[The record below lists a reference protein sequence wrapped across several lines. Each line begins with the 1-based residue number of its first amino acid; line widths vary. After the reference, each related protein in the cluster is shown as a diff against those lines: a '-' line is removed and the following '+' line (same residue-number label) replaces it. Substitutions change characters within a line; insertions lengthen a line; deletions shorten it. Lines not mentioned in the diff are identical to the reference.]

1 MDRAAILAKLTEL
14 FREIF
19 DDETLILTPETTAD
33 DVPGW
38 DSMNHITIV
47 VETERRF
54 GVKFNTAEIEELKN
68 IGEFI
73 ALIEKK
79 TRR

>member
-1 MDRAAILAKLTEL
+1 MDHAAILSELTDL
-14 FREIF
+14 FRQIL
-19 DDETLILTPETTAD
+19 DDDGLVLTGDTSAA

-47 VETERRF
+47 VEAERRF
-54 GVKFNTAEIEELKN
+54 GVKFRTSEIEELHN
-68 IGEFI
+68 VGEFV

-79 TRR
+79 TN